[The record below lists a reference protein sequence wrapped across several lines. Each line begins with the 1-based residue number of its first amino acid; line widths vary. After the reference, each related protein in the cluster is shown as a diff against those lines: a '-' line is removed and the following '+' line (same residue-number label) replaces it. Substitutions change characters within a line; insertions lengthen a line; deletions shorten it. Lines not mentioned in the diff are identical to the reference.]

1 MILTFPIIVKDVKD
15 PNNYFR
21 YIKGTSGFLDTL
33 RQEYD
38 IAYDL
43 KDEIKKLQKK
53 LKSAHLRL
61 NSIAKN
67 LNDSASHNSDD
78 GISEPKTIVLEPM
91 GIIFTIQT
99 EEIEGVT
106 PNLVFELKDAEGK
119 VQTNYLYL
127 NQSFKPFLLYL

>member
-1 MILTFPIIVKDVKD
+1 MMVF
-15 PNNYFR
+15 N
-21 YIKGTSGFLDTL
+21 
-33 RQEYD
+33 
-38 IAYDL
+38 
-43 KDEIKKLQKK
+43 
-53 LKSAHLRL
+53 
-61 NSIAKN
+61 
-67 LNDSASHNSDD
+67 
-78 GISEPKTIVLEPM
+78 EPKTIVLEPM

>member
-1 MILTFPIIVKDVKD
+1 MTIFCQLLILTFPIIVKDVKD

-78 GISEPKTIVLEPM
+78 GI
-91 GIIFTIQT
+91 
-99 EEIEGVT
+99 
-106 PNLVFELKDAEGK
+106 
-119 VQTNYLYL
+119 
-127 NQSFKPFLLYL
+127 